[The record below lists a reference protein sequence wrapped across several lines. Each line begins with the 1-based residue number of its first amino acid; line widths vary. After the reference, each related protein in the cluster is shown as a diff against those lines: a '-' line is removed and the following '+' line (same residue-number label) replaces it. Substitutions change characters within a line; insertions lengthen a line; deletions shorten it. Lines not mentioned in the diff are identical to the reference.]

1 MRCMGLISTG
11 PPQFHHDEL
20 AHIDNMR
27 ALFGSQCWGGVGAE
41 ELIIMTMLRNRQT
54 RLRGKATY
62 LEKERTSEARPN
74 EEKVWRVWHVA
85 RRVHII

>member
-1 MRCMGLISTG
+1 MGLISTG
-11 PPQFHHDEL
+11 RPQFHHDEL

-27 ALFGSQCWGGVGAE
+27 ALFGSQCWGGVRAE
-41 ELIIMTMLRNRQT
+41 ELIIMTMLRNRET
-54 RLRGKATY
+54 NLGGKATY
-62 LEKERTSEARPN
+62 LEKERTSEACPN